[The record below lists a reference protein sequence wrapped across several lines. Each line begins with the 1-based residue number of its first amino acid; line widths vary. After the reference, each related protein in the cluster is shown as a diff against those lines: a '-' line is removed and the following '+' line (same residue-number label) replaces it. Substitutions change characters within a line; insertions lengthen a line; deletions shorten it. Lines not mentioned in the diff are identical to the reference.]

1 MPRATRKTR
10 TPMSGRAKVAL
21 TLVSLLSIA
30 AIVVWRRSTAVAEN
44 RVVRTLETRKR
55 ELISLRTTLERDMNE
70 AMSRARIVPAA
81 ERRLGMHVATE
92 LEVRYLPTNSS
103 RDSIVADTAEADTS
117 SLSRV
122 ASRANAGSSAVNGA
136 RPR

>member
-1 MPRATRKTR
+1 MPRQTRKTR

-30 AIVVWRRSTAVAEN
+30 AVVVWRRSISVAEN
-44 RVVRTLETRKR
+44 RVVRTLETRR
-55 ELISLRTTLERDMNE
+55 RVLISLRTSLERDMND

-92 LEVRYLPTNSS
+92 LEVMNLPVPSM
-103 RDSIVADTAEADTS
+103 RDSIVADTASGDTT
-117 SLSRV
+117 LFNRV
-122 ASRANAGSSAVNGA
+122 ASASAVRTSVRAGA
-136 RPR
+136 R

>member
-1 MPRATRKTR
+1 MPRTSRKTR

-21 TLVSLLSIA
+21 TLVGLLSIA
-30 AIVVWRRSTAVAEN
+30 AVVVWRRTVANAEN
-44 RVVRTLETRKR
+44 REVRALETRKR

-92 LEVRYLPTNSS
+92 LEVRYLPVHTS
-103 RDSIVADTAEADTS
+103 RDSIVADTAETDTTA
-117 SLSRV
+117 LSRV
-122 ASRANAGSSAVNGA
+122 ASTVRKPGA
-136 RPR
+136 RTGGGAR